1 MITKE
6 RKLSDVDPGKALHT
20 LRNKRNLTLQQV
32 ADATD
37 ISIGT
42 LSKFENGKTG
52 LSFRN
57 VLRLAEG
64 LGVPI
69 SEFMSNAAE
78 PTATGRLSVTRADS
92 ATTIEEPQLRFE
104 NVTGRLKNVSNV
116 FFRVMVL
123 ATSADQYEG
132 YHVHPGEEFLYVVR
146 GAIELHTQHYEPI
159 HLAQGDSVHF
169 DSGMGHLY
177 VSVGPEPAIML
188 MSNTL
193 SDEVDVTSRADMGPH
208 TVEEHREVHEF
219 PRLHRAIKGVDG

>member
-1 MITKE
+1 MT
-6 RKLSDVDPGKALHT
+6 DVNPGRVLRAL
-20 LRNKRNLTLQQV
+20 RQNRSLTLQQV

-37 ISIGT
+37 ISVGT

-78 PTATGRLSVTRADS
+78 PMATGRLSVTRADS

-116 FFRVMVL
+116 FFKVTVL
-123 ATSADQYEG
+123 ARSAEQYEG
-132 YHVHPGEEFLYVVR
+132 YHVHPGEEFLYIVH
-146 GAIELHTQHYEPI
+146 GAVELHTQHYEPI
-159 HLAQGDSVHF
+159 RLAQGDSVHF

-177 VSVGPEPAIML
+177 VSVGLEPAVML

-193 SDEVDVTSRADMGPH
+193 SDEADVTSRADARPH
-208 TVEEHREVHEF
+208 TVEDHTEVRQF
-219 PRLHRAIKGVDG
+219 PRLHRAIKGNDG